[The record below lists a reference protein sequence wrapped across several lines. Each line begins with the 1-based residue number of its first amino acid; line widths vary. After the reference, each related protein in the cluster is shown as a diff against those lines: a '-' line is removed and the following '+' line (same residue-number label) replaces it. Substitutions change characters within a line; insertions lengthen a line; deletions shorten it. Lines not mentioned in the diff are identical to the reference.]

1 MPANL
6 SRWVIGILVAICGLG
21 ALLLASRAEQAIMYY
36 TGVFFFI
43 GSVLVEGEKSVPRI
57 RRPYGS
63 PQGIRVQTAS
73 LE

>member
-36 TGVFFFI
+36 TGLFFFI
-43 GSVLVEGEKSVPRI
+43 GSVLFIFLQIK
-57 RRPYGS
+57 
-63 PQGIRVQTAS
+63 QTFDEHAKH
-73 LE
+73 